1 MLDASRV
8 RCPGR
13 NTDTVSIQGW
23 GWENQRLPGYDEE
36 HEKQQGLLQVYQQ
49 QKEGQGKYGPAT
61 ERDRWE
67 LPLMPGKVIEQ
78 IILEAISK
86 RIRDK
91 KVIGSSQHEFMTRK
105 SCLTKLIAFYD
116 EITSLDED
124 REVDV
129 VYPDFSK
136 AFKTVSHNMLVEKLM
151 KYRLHRRTLK

>member
-78 IILEAISK
+78 IILEA
-86 RIRDK
+86 
-91 KVIGSSQHEFMTRK
+91 RK
-105 SCLTKLIAFYD
+105 LQTY
-116 EITSLDED
+116 
-124 REVDV
+124 
-129 VYPDFSK
+129 
-136 AFKTVSHNMLVEKLM
+136 
-151 KYRLHRRTLK
+151 